1 MMSFI
6 VMLVSAFGIGALHA
20 LEPGH
25 GKSIM
30 GTYLVLSRGK
40 PVHAVAL
47 GLTSA
52 ATHTLVIVVMSLAA
66 HGVMGAAAEQ
76 GSVPQQTVETW
87 LKIVSGVLIT
97 GIGLMMAFRRM
108 PKCSCRHR
116 HYTPDGGEIVEWPTL
131 ILLGLTNGLIP
142 CPSALAV
149 LLMSISTGAVFSGL
163 VLVLAFGIGGA
174 VSLIAVG
181 LVFLKLSHTAGR
193 FMSGTAWSRLANVS
207 GLLIAAIGFFTCYG
221 GIQTLV

>member
-1 MMSFI
+1 MSFI

-30 GTYLVLSRGK
+30 GAYLVLSRGK

-66 HGVMGAAAEQ
+66 HGVLGAAVGQSSAPEQ
-76 GSVPQQTVETW
+76 AIETW
-87 LKIVSGVLIT
+87 LKIISGVLIT
-97 GIGLMMAFRRM
+97 GIGLRMAFRRT
-108 PKCSCRHR
+108 PGCGCSHR
-116 HYTPDGGEIVEWPTL
+116 HHIPTGGEIIEWPTL
-131 ILLGLTNGLIP
+131 ILLGFTNGLIP
-142 CPSALAV
+142 CPGALAV
-149 LLMSISTGAVFSGL
+149 LLMSISSGAMFSGL

-174 VSLIAVG
+174 LSLITVG
-181 LVFLKLSHTAGR
+181 LVFLKLSHSAGR
-193 FMSGTAWSRLANVS
+193 LMSSTAWSRLANVS
-207 GLLIAAIGFFTCYG
+207 GVLIAAIGFFTCYG
-221 GIQTLV
+221 AVQTLI